1 MKRNRPSDVGKDN
14 DPDLRDGTALQP
26 GASTVSSSVTDEVNN
41 SLTETASDDFSEKEF
56 GDDADKTFNE
66 TER

>member
-14 DPDLRDGTALQP
+14 DPDLRDDTALQL
-26 GASTVSSSVTDEVNN
+26 GASTVSSSVIDEVND

-56 GDDADKTFNE
+56 GDDADKTFDE